1 MLLSYLLEKKTFQAP
16 YSDSLGW
23 EDYKFE
29 ASVGS
34 QQTPIF
40 TKKRKRAKNNANYL
54 PIQSVSQQ
62 AFEFLNIYFVVLF

>member
-34 QQTPIF
+34 
-40 TKKRKRAKNNANYL
+40 
-54 PIQSVSQQ
+54 
-62 AFEFLNIYFVVLF
+62 